1 MLQLVLMF
9 AVLVLALVVPVMLA
23 ARMVG
28 AERTGFGTA
37 LIAVILQMVLSAVV
51 RSISSNKYIVIL
63 VALIV
68 ASAIYSFTL
77 GTTLLKGFLVSIIA
91 LEMGR
96 AHVWTS
102 VTNAHLV
109 CRRLHEK

>member
-37 LIAVILQMVLSAVV
+37 LIAVILQMVLYAVV
-51 RSISSNKYIVIL
+51 RSLSSDQLLVIL
-63 VALIV
+63 VALLV
-68 ASAIYSFTL
+68 GTALYSLTL
-77 GTTLLKGFLVSIIA
+77 GTPLLKGFLVSIIP
-91 LEMGR
+91 
-96 AHVWTS
+96 
-102 VTNAHLV
+102 LV
-109 CRRLHEK
+109 IAIVAAVLL

>member
-1 MLQLVLMF
+1 MF
-9 AVLVLALVVPVMLA
+9 AVLVVALVVPVMLA

-28 AERTGFGTA
+28 AERTGFGSA

-51 RSISSNKYIVIL
+51 RSIASDQLIVVL

-68 ASAIYSFTL
+68 GSGIYSFTL

-91 LEMGR
+91 TVIAVVAIVLL
-96 AHVWTS
+96 ASSFAVIAS
-102 VTNAHLV
+102 AA
-109 CRRLHEK
+109 